1 MNNKS
6 EIPTKRNYIP
16 SSATVTLTATD
27 FNDLIKKVE
36 EAALIKEQLLA
47 RYECTLE
54 ETFWD
59 KRKHM
64 CVKTNPLPLQD
75 LIGQEIAGRLA
86 QDVDMM
92 AYLIGDESRF
102 LDFTCGSF
110 CSYNAGYDN
119 RYDLMSSPVFARAWE
134 QMSKELADIIQA
146 EAESELA
153 AQVALE
159 EEETETT
166 TSDPIE
172 MREEV

>member
-47 RYECTLE
+47 RYECSLE
-54 ETFWD
+54 KMTWD
-59 KRKHM
+59 NRMHM

-75 LIGQEIAGRLA
+75 LIGQEIAGSLA
-86 QDVDMM
+86 QDVNMM
-92 AYLIGDESRF
+92 AYLIGEESRF

-110 CSYNAGYDN
+110 YSYGNSDGT
-119 RYDLMSSPVFARAWE
+119 RFDLMTSPVFARAWE
-134 QMSKELADIIQA
+134 QMSEELADVIQS

-159 EEETETT
+159 EEEDGT
-166 TSDPIE
+166 I
-172 MREEV
+172 